1 LPVHCTDTVYLCS
14 PCVMPLSFAVE
25 PKLNSQHTHFICA
38 RPIWYTIIPD
48 DKDSTHMDHKLDSTA
63 DAIAVSL
70 RELIAAGDLEDGARL
85 VERELADRF
94 GVSRVP
100 MREAIQKLEGEGL
113 VELMRNRGAVVRTL
127 TQSDLNEIYSLRM
140 LLEGDAIFHAVKRMD
155 SETLSRAE
163 LVHRLLG
170 DADTAQK
177 QGELNR
183 EFHELLYR
191 PCANGRQLKA
201 IRELRAQVER
211 YERLQSTL
219 LADTAAFQDEHLKIL
234 EACEAGNA
242 RLARSMT
249 VEHLASAKRVV
260 LQLVMAE

>member
-1 LPVHCTDTVYLCS
+1 
-14 PCVMPLSFAVE
+14 MPISFAVD
-25 PKLNSQHTHFICA
+25 PDLISQQAHSKCA
-38 RPIWYTIIPD
+38 HPFWYTIIPND
-48 DKDSTHMDHKLDSTA
+48 RNSTHMDHKLDSTA
-63 DAIAVSL
+63 DAIAASL
-70 RELIAAGDLEDGARL
+70 RELIATGELDDGARL

-127 TQSDLNEIYSLRM
+127 TESDLDEIYGLRM

-170 DADTAQK
+170 DADTAQR
-177 QGELNR
+177 QGELNH

-219 LADTAAFQDEHLKIL
+219 LADTPAFQDEHLKIL
-234 EACEAGNA
+234 EACETGNA

-249 VEHLASAKRVV
+249 AEHLKSAKRIV
-260 LQLVMAE
+260 LQLVRAE